1 MMKNKLR
8 KSLMVLG
15 GTAFLAA
22 PACAA
27 VCPRG
32 HSECPYPGKCFLYVD
47 ADGNSLCDYTST
59 DSVSAQ
65 STTDSTAISENS
77 VQVSSVGQ
85 TDNVGDIV
93 SSDVSTEII
102 TTSSGDSGLSPLVF
116 SAAGL
121 IICGA
126 LLPLLYFAMKY
137 LRKEKPEAYRK
148 IFLYAGFVPVL
159 LGILIILNDPES
171 FGFTGILADI
181 SAAYSGIMYMF
192 GGTLLMAALWMRKTL
207 SKAALISV
215 LLLTS
220 AAGFLLVVPITP
232 DGFYTTIVS
241 ISTLSFA
248 GLGFAGLLALIVI
261 SVIFGRVFCAHMCPA
276 GALQELFSRIPVKK
290 LHFKNRK
297 IPKIIRTIVFA
308 ALLTGAVF
316 SFNIFEYVGISS
328 FFALMFTTAAIVFVI
343 ILLVSV
349 FVYRPFCTFLCP
361 YGFVLSLF
369 ARFGRFGLKR
379 TDKCIKCRKC
389 ERICPTREAGGEDTK
404 AECYLCGRCIEVCP
418 VDSAIVYGKRKHER
432 EKKP

>member
-1 MMKNKLR
+1 MIKNKLR

-27 VCPRG
+27 ICPRG

-59 DSVSAQ
+59 DSSSTV
-65 STTDSTAISENS
+65 STTDTSGVSDSSLQISYGGQIESLSNTG
-77 VQVSSVGQ
+77 SSV
-85 TDNVGDIV
+85 V
-93 SSDVSTEII
+93 SAESISV
-102 TTSSGDSGLSPLVF
+102 SSGDSGLSPLIF

-121 IICGA
+121 LIGGA
-126 LLPLLYFAMKY
+126 LLLLLYFAMKY
-137 LRKEKPEAYRK
+137 LRKEKPEAYGQ

-181 SAAYSGIMYMF
+181 AAAYSGIMYMF
-192 GGTLLMAALWMRKTL
+192 GGTLLMTVLWLRKTL
-207 SKAALISV
+207 SKTALISV
-215 LLLTS
+215 LIITT

-232 DGFYTTIVS
+232 DGFYATITS
-241 ISTLSFA
+241 MSALSFA

-261 SVIFGRVFCAHMCPA
+261 SFIFGRVFCAHMCPA
-276 GALQELFSRIPVKK
+276 GALQELLSRIPVKK
-290 LHFKNRK
+290 LHIKNRK
-297 IPKIIRTIVFA
+297 IPNIIRALVFA
-308 ALLTGAVF
+308 ALVTGAIF
-316 SFNIFEYVGISS
+316 SYNIFEYVGISS
-328 FFALMFTTAAIVFVI
+328 FFALMFTTAAFVFAM

-379 TDKCIKCRKC
+379 TNTCINCRKC
-389 ERICPTREAGGEDTK
+389 ERICPTREAGREDTK
-404 AECYLCGRCIEVCP
+404 AECYLCGRCIETCP
-418 VDSAIVYGKRKHER
+418 VESAIVYGKRDR
-432 EKKP
+432 

>member
-1 MMKNKLR
+1 MKNKLR
-8 KSLMVLG
+8 KSLMMIG

-59 DSVSAQ
+59 DSGSTV
-65 STTDSTAISENS
+65 STTDASAISENS
-77 VQVSSVGQ
+77 VQVASGSQ
-85 TDNVGDIV
+85 TDSVGDIV
-93 SSDVSTEII
+93 SSAVSTESI
-102 TTSSGDSGLSPLVF
+102 TTSSADSGLSPLVF

-121 IICGA
+121 LIGGA
-126 LLPLLYFAMKY
+126 LILFLYFAMKY
-137 LRKEKPEAYRK
+137 LRKEKPEAYGK
-148 IFLYAGFVPVL
+148 IFFYAGFVPVL

-171 FGFTGILADI
+171 FGFTGTLADI
-181 SAAYSGIMYMF
+181 AASYSGIMYMF
-192 GGTLLMAALWMRKTL
+192 GGTLLMAALWMRKIL

-232 DGFYTTIVS
+232 DGFYVTVSS

-248 GLGFAGLLALIVI
+248 GLGFAGLLALIII

-276 GALQELFSRIPVKK
+276 GALQELLSRIPVKK
-290 LHFKNRK
+290 LQINNRK
-297 IPKIIRTIVFA
+297 IPNTIRALVFV

-316 SFNIFEYVGISS
+316 SYNIFEYVGISS
-328 FFALMFTTAAIVFVI
+328 FFALMFTTAAFVFAM

-379 TDKCIKCRKC
+379 TNTCINCRKC
-389 ERICPTREAGGEDTK
+389 ERICPTKEAGRKDTK

-418 VDSAIVYGKRKHER
+418 VESAIVYGKRTHKR
-432 EKKP
+432 EK

>member
-1 MMKNKLR
+1 MIKNKLR

-27 VCPRG
+27 ICPRG

-59 DSVSAQ
+59 DSSSTV
-65 STTDSTAISENS
+65 STTDTSGVSDSSLQISYGGQIESLSNTG
-77 VQVSSVGQ
+77 SSV
-85 TDNVGDIV
+85 V
-93 SSDVSTEII
+93 SAESISV
-102 TTSSGDSGLSPLVF
+102 SSGDSGLSPLIF

-121 IICGA
+121 LIGGA
-126 LLPLLYFAMKY
+126 LLLLLYFAMKY
-137 LRKEKPEAYRK
+137 LRKKKPEAYGQ

-171 FGFTGILADI
+171 FGFTGILADMA
-181 SAAYSGIMYMF
+181 AAYSGIMYMF
-192 GGTLLMAALWMRKTL
+192 GGTLLMAVLWLRKTL
-207 SKAALISV
+207 SKTALISV
-215 LLLTS
+215 LIITT

-232 DGFYTTIVS
+232 DGFYATITS
-241 ISTLSFA
+241 MSALSFA

-261 SVIFGRVFCAHMCPA
+261 SFIFGRVFCAHMCPA
-276 GALQELFSRIPVKK
+276 GALQELLSRIPVKK
-290 LHFKNRK
+290 LHIKNRK
-297 IPKIIRTIVFA
+297 IPNIIRALVFA
-308 ALLTGAVF
+308 ALVTGAIF
-316 SFNIFEYVGISS
+316 SYNIFEYVGISS
-328 FFALMFTTAAIVFVI
+328 FFALMFTTAAFVFAM

-379 TDKCIKCRKC
+379 TNTCINCRKC
-389 ERICPTREAGGEDTK
+389 ERICPTREAGRKDTK
-404 AECYLCGRCIEVCP
+404 AECYLCGRCIETCP
-418 VDSAIVYGKRKHER
+418 VESAIVYGKRDR
-432 EKKP
+432 